1 MDFADMTET
10 RDHPGRRQLIL
21 MLVIAAISL
30 GGSWLLFFASQQ
42 GVWGTTNKG
51 AFVTPAVAVRD
62 LHLVDAAGAD
72 FSGNGLWWLWVVQ
85 EQGCDQACDDA
96 LHQLR
101 QLHVLLSR
109 DADRVHRALLTSAPV
124 PSDALVAKYPGL
136 RLLSG
141 SGSPLAAGIYIVD
154 PLGNLVLHYPVD
166 ASGKSVL
173 TDLKRL
179 LKVSQIG

>member
-1 MDFADMTET
+1 MDSADMTET

-62 LHLVDAAGAD
+62 LHLVDAAGAE

-85 EQGCDQACDDA
+85 EQGCDQAPR
-96 LHQLR
+96 L
-101 QLHVLLSR
+101 
-109 DADRVHRALLTSAPV
+109 AD
-124 PSDALVAKYPGL
+124 
-136 RLLSG
+136 
-141 SGSPLAAGIYIVD
+141 
-154 PLGNLVLHYPVD
+154 LGTRTN
-166 ASGKSVL
+166 
-173 TDLKRL
+173 
-179 LKVSQIG
+179 